1 MVEVPVVAII
11 TKIDSLK
18 RQIQSDLFQ
27 KLTEQGK
34 SIIDAK
40 RQAASES
47 SSHEE
52 AKLKED
58 YIDRL
63 NAAPYPPARIVCLR
77 GRLFLYIFSDD
88 AVWSV
93 MMIHSDM
100 HKPGSNSDELVNKTA
115 ETLNRTALTLLYVS
129 VLRNNIE
136 DCIDHAIKR

>member
-11 TKIDSLK
+11 TKTDSLK
-18 RQIQSDLFQ
+18 RQIQSDLFE

-47 SSHEE
+47 SSREE

-63 NAAPYPPARIVCLR
+63 NATPHPPARIVCLR
-77 GRLFLYIFSDD
+77 GRLFLIYIFLDD
-88 AVWSV
+88 AVSV
-93 MMIHSDM
+93 MTIHSDM
-100 HKPGSNSDELVNKTA
+100 HKPNSNSDELVEKTA

-129 VLRNNIE
+129 VLRNNLE